1 MRQIY
6 KSVAIFLFMFIQ
18 SSIVFAQVV
27 VSQVYGGGGN
37 IGATYTNDFIE
48 LFNRGATTVYLTG
61 WSVQYASAT
70 GTGNFGGNS
79 SMITEL
85 PNISLA
91 PGQYLLIQEAQ
102 GSGGTSSLP
111 TPDVTDA
118 TPIHISATGGKVA
131 LVNTTTPLG
140 CNGSSTPCDPAALAT
155 IVDLIGWG
163 TANFFE
169 GSAAAPATINT
180 TAVLRV
186 NDGCT
191 DTDDNAADFTTS
203 APNPRNTASPLHV
216 CATPGPITGLF
227 FSEYIE
233 GSSYNKA
240 LEIYN
245 GSGSAVD
252 LAAGSYNIQMFFNGS
267 ASAGLTI
274 NLTGNVAGGDV
285 YVVAHSSANA
295 TILAQADQTNG
306 AGWFNGNDAVVLRKG
321 STILDAIG
329 QVGFNPGTEWGTG
342 LTSTADNT
350 LQRKSSICSGDMDA
364 SDVFDPA
371 VEWDG
376 YATNSFDGLGSH
388 TANCTIGSYDI
399 YVVDTHSGNSEQ
411 VTFIDDADE
420 YNPSFAPGGIFIVH
434 DVKGGS
440 APLGHSIY
448 ITNIST
454 GVSTLL
460 AGAEG
465 GNDASWSPDSMYIAF
480 DRTPAGDPD
489 VYIVPST
496 GGTPTLIRNN
506 AIDAEWSNNSKRLVF
521 QDVTDGSI
529 RTVDLTGGSE
539 TTIVSYGINPSW
551 SNNGKY
557 ITYSDGNN
565 IYEIKVSEW
574 GEPKGSPVQLTFDGT
589 GIFNEQPSWS
599 NNTKT
604 VVFHSNWNTGDFDIW
619 TVSVSGGT
627 PSMLTGNPD
636 YGDYDPCYSKNGKYV
651 AYAGFTPTV
660 FTKHNSNNKESVTT
674 NEKSLPTKYV
684 LEQNFPN
691 PFNPSTVIR
700 YALPENA
707 SVSLVIYDILGRK
720 VAVLVDGEV
729 GAGYHQVTFNGSKL
743 SSGMYF
749 YKLTAG
755 NFTQINKMLLV
766 K

>member
-1 MRQIY
+1 MRRIY
-6 KSVAIFLFMFIQ
+6 KSTAILLFMLIQ
-18 SSIVFAQVV
+18 CSSVFAQVV
-27 VSQVYGGGGN
+27 ISQLYGGGGN
-37 IGATYTNDFIE
+37 TGATYTNDFIE
-48 LFNRGATTVYLTG
+48 LFNRGTTTISLAG

-70 GTGNFGGNS
+70 GAGNFGGNS

-85 PNISLA
+85 PSISLS
-91 PGQYLLIQEAQ
+91 PGQYLLIQEYQ
-102 GSGGTSSLP
+102 GSGGTTSLP

-118 TPIHISATGGKVA
+118 TPISMSATGGKVA

-140 CNGSSTPCDPAALAT
+140 CNGSSTPCDPTALAT
-155 IVDLIGWG
+155 IVDLVGWG
-163 TANFFE
+163 SANFYE

-180 TAVLRV
+180 TAVLRT

-191 DTDDNAADFTTS
+191 DTDDNAADFTTV
-203 APNPRNTASPLHV
+203 APNPRNTASPLHL
-216 CATPGPITGLF
+216 CYTPGLF

-233 GSSYNKA
+233 GTSNNKA

-245 GSGSAVD
+245 GTGSAVD
-252 LAAGSYNIQMFFNGS
+252 LAAGGYNIQTFFNGS

-274 NLTGNVAGGDV
+274 NLTGNVASGDV

-306 AGWFNGNDAVVLRKG
+306 AGWYNGNDAVVLRKG
-321 STILDAIG
+321 TIILDAIG
-329 QVGFNPGTEWGTG
+329 QIGFNPGTEWGTG
-342 LTSTADNT
+342 LTSTANNT
-350 LQRKSSICSGDMDA
+350 LRRKSSICSGDVNA
-364 SDVFDPA
+364 NDVFDPA
-371 VEWDG
+371 VEWNG
-376 YATNSFDGLGSH
+376 YATDTFDGLGTH

-399 YVVDTHSGNSEQ
+399 YYVNIHSGNSEQ

-420 YNPSFAPGGIFIVH
+420 YNPSFAPGGMFIAH

-448 ITNIST
+448 ITNMST
-454 GVSTLL
+454 GVSNLL

-480 DRTPAGDPD
+480 DRAPVGDPSIY
-489 VYIVPST
+489 VVPST

-539 TTIVSYGINPSW
+539 TIVVSYGINPSW

-557 ITYSDGNN
+557 IAYSDGNN
-565 IYEIKVSEW
+565 IYEIKVSES
-574 GEPKGSPVQLTFDGT
+574 GKTKGSSVQLTFDGA
-589 GIFNEQPSWS
+589 GILNGQPSWS
-599 NNTKT
+599 NNNKII
-604 VVFHSNWNTGDFDIW
+604 VFQSDRTTGDFDIW
-619 TVSVSGGT
+619 TVYVSGGT
-627 PSMLTGNPD
+627 PYMLTGNPD

-651 AYAGFTPTV
+651 AYAGFTSASLP
-660 FTKHNSNNKESVTT
+660 KSNSNSRETVSDNK
-674 NEKSLPTKYV
+674 NSLPTEYV

-700 YALPENA
+700 YALPVNV
-707 SVSLVIYDILGRK
+707 SVSLVIYDILGRE
-720 VAVLVDGEV
+720 VAVLVDGEI
-729 GAGYHQVTFNGSKL
+729 GAGYHQVMFDGSKL

-755 NFTQINKMLLV
+755 NFTQINKMLLL